1 MTDPIADFLT
11 RIRNAIT
18 ARKAKVQIPSSRLKL
33 RLAEVLRDEGFVN
46 GVRHEDDGKQGTITV
61 ELRYDQD
68 NRNAIEGLR
77 RVSRP
82 GQRSYVRHQKLPKV
96 RSGLGVAIVTTSQGV
111 MTERAARKAGLGGE
125 LLCEVW

>member
-1 MTDPIADFLT
+1 MTDPIADMLT

-18 ARKAKVQIPSSRLKL
+18 ARKAKVLLPSSKLKL
-33 RLAEVLRDEGFVN
+33 RLAEVLHEEGFV
-46 GVRHEDDGKQGTITV
+46 GPVSHADDDKQGTLTI
-61 ELRYDQD
+61 ELRYDHN

-96 RSGLGVAIVTTSQGV
+96 RSGLGIAIVTTSKGV